1 MHPLLHFFCENHSS
15 PITIP
20 HYVYSFLISFVLL
33 FSYLLL
39 PVFLSSDCSFV
50 HSILISLPL
59 LYFKEYKYIFLVTG
73 RSISSICQT
82 MTVTAF
88 NMSANPASMYK
99 TVCYLLNYMYFIN
112 VVRMYKTHPT
122 NGIICTVYFSFQY

>member
-15 PITIP
+15 RITIP

-33 FSYLLL
+33 FSSLLL

-50 HSILISLPL
+50 HSIPISLQL

-82 MTVTAF
+82 LTVTAF

-112 VVRMYKTHPT
+112 VVRMYKTQST